1 MLSLNE
7 IKLGKVIT
15 INGEPYSV
23 IRADHHKMGRGG
35 AVLKTKLRNL
45 ISGSVLE
52 RTWQGNDRAD
62 EADVEKRKATFM
74 YADEQF
80 ANFMDSA
87 NYEQFAINL
96 EELGGKEKFLKDG
109 LEVTVLYFE
118 GRPVAV
124 ELPVKA
130 EYKVITAPPGVKGNT
145 VGNVLK
151 QIEIE
156 TRAQLNAP
164 LFINEGDIIRV
175 NTDTEEYVERVN

>member
-15 INGEPYSV
+15 IAGEPYSV

-45 ISGSVLE
+45 INSSVLE
-52 RTWQGNDRAD
+52 KTWQGNDRAD

-74 YADEQF
+74 YADESF
-80 ANFMDSA
+80 ANFMDNA

-109 LEVTVLYFE
+109 LAVTVLYFE
-118 GRPVAV
+118 DRPVTV
-124 ELPVKA
+124 ELPVKV
-130 EYKVITAPPGVKGNT
+130 EYKVITAPPGVKGNSA
-145 VGNVLK
+145 GNVLK

-156 TRAQLNAP
+156 GGAKINAP

>member
-45 ISGSVLE
+45 ISSSVLE
-52 RTWQGNDRAD
+52 KTWQGNDRAD
-62 EADVEKRKATFM
+62 EADVEKRKAAFM

-80 ANFMDSA
+80 ANFMDNE

-96 EELGGKEKFLKDG
+96 EELGGKELFLKDG
-109 LEVTVLYFE
+109 LIVTVLYFE

-130 EYKVITAPPGVKGNT
+130 EYKVVTAPPGVKGNT
-145 VGNVLK
+145 AGNVMK
-151 QIEIE
+151 QIELE
-156 TRAQLNAP
+156 TGAKINAP

>member
-45 ISGSVLE
+45 ISASVLE
-52 RTWQGNDRAD
+52 KTWQGNDRAD
-62 EADVEKRKATFM
+62 EADVEKRKAAFM

-80 ANFMDSA
+80 ANFMDNE

-96 EELGGKEKFLKDG
+96 EELGGKELFLKDG
-109 LEVTVLYFE
+109 LVVTVLYFE

-130 EYKVITAPPGVKGNT
+130 EYKVVTAPPGVKGNT
-145 VGNVLK
+145 AGNVMK
-151 QIEIE
+151 QIELE
-156 TRAQLNAP
+156 TGAKINAP

>member
-52 RTWQGNDRAD
+52 KTWQGNDRAD
-62 EADVEKRKATFM
+62 EADVEKRKAAFM

-80 ANFMDSA
+80 ANFMDNE

-96 EELGGKEKFLKDG
+96 EELGGKELFLKDG
-109 LEVTVLYFE
+109 LTVTVLYFE

-130 EYKVITAPPGVKGNT
+130 EYKVVTAPPGVKGNT
-145 VGNVLK
+145 AGNVMK
-151 QIEIE
+151 QIELE
-156 TRAQLNAP
+156 TSAKINAP
-164 LFINEGDIIRV
+164 LFINEGNNTRV
-175 NTDTEEYVERVN
+175 NTDTEEKVERVN